1 LYLWRYHIATLEI
14 PTFKKKLENEIK
26 ILHLN
31 ESASFDKIDI
41 VVAQDIKMQHSLW
54 MTAANVITKRY
65 LIFS

>member
-1 LYLWRYHIATLEI
+1 
-14 PTFKKKLENEIK
+14 LENEIK